1 LDDAPATGRTAGVC
15 RCEPNPSG
23 MSAVRHW
30 SRRLSVWL
38 AGWVLVGGV
47 YLLLI
52 DTTDLPELLVGAG
65 ITLLAATAFGLAREQ
80 YLAAE
85 TVRLAWL
92 ARVYRPLAQ
101 TPTDIVT
108 VVWTALEQL
117 RHPRD
122 IRGVFRAV
130 PFVCGDDAPREI
142 GRRALAESLG
152 SFAPNTIIIGVD
164 PERELLLGH
173 QLHRRGGREAI
184 DILGLG
190 NERGQV

>member
-1 LDDAPATGRTAGVC
+1 MWLTGWLLA
-15 RCEPNPSG
+15 SG
-23 MSAVRHW
+23 
-30 SRRLSVWL
+30 L
-38 AGWVLVGGV
+38 

-65 ITLLAATAFGLAREQ
+65 ITILAATAFGLARER

-92 ARVYRPLAQ
+92 ARAYRPLVQ
-101 TPTDIVT
+101 TPRDIVT
-108 VVWTALEQL
+108 VAWAALAQL
-117 RHPRD
+117 RRPREV
-122 IRGVFRAV
+122 RGVFRAV
-130 PFVCGDDAPREI
+130 PFACGEDEPREI

-173 QLHRRGGREAI
+173 QLHRRGGPEAI
-184 DILGLG
+184 DMLRLGD
-190 NERGQV
+190 ERGPT

>member
-1 LDDAPATGRTAGVC
+1 
-15 RCEPNPSG
+15 
-23 MSAVRHW
+23 MSAVRNW
-30 SRRLSVWL
+30 TRRASVWL
-38 AGWVLVGGV
+38 AGWLLAGGL

-52 DTTDLPELLVGAG
+52 DTTDLPELIVGAAVA
-65 ITLLAATAFGLAREQ
+65 TLAAMAFSLARER

-92 ARVYRPLAQ
+92 GRTYRPLVQ
-101 TPTDIVT
+101 TPADIVA
-108 VVWTALEQL
+108 VVGSALAQL
-117 RHPRD
+117 RHPRRT
-122 IRGVFRAV
+122 RGVFRAV
-130 PFVCGDDAPREI
+130 PFPCGNDEAREI

-173 QLHRRGGREAI
+173 QLRRRGGSGAI

-190 NERGQV
+190 DERRHP

>member
-1 LDDAPATGRTAGVC
+1 
-15 RCEPNPSG
+15 
-23 MSAVRHW
+23 MSAVGNW
-30 SRRLSVWL
+30 RRRAVVWL
-38 AGWVLVGGV
+38 AGGVLAGGL

-52 DTTDLPELLVGAG
+52 DTTDTPELLLGAG
-65 ITLLAATAFGLAREQ
+65 ITILAATGFSLARER

-85 TVRLAWL
+85 TLRLAWL
-92 ARVYRPLAQ
+92 ARVYRPLVQA
-101 TPTDIVT
+101 PRDIVT
-108 VVWTALEQL
+108 VTRAALDQL

-122 IRGVFRAV
+122 AQGVFRAV
-130 PFVCGDDAPREI
+130 PFACGDDDAREI

-173 QLHRRGGREAI
+173 QLRRRGGAEAI

-190 NERGQV
+190 DERGRA

>member
-1 LDDAPATGRTAGVC
+1 VR
-15 RCEPNPSG
+15 REPPG
-23 MSAVRHW
+23 MSAVRT
-30 SRRLSVWL
+30 SRRRVSVWL
-38 AGWVLVGGV
+38 AGWLLAGGL

-52 DTTDLPELLVGAG
+52 DTTDLPELIVGAG
-65 ITLLAATAFGLAREQ
+65 ITTLAATAFSLAREQ

-92 ARVYRPLAQ
+92 GRIYRPLVQ
-101 TPTDIVT
+101 TPPDIV
-108 VVWTALEQL
+108 ALVAATLAQL
-117 RHPRD
+117 RHPR
-122 IRGVFRAV
+122 RMHGVFRAV
-130 PFVCGDDAPREI
+130 PFACGDDEAREI

-173 QLHRRGGREAI
+173 QLRRRGGPEAI

-190 NERGQV
+190 GERGHA